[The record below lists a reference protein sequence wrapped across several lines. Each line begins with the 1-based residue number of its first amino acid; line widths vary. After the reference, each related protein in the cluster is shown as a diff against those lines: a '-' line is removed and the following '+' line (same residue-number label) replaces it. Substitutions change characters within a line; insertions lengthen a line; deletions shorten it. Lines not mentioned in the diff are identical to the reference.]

1 MSGVLGRFISYM
13 RNRIFR
19 KYYFIKLFVFTI
31 LEAAITFSFTASI
44 NVSLSRSSSE
54 GEGPKSDLFMTV
66 ITPAHDN
73 VSIHSLTLFSL
84 SDLFK
89 RIF

>member
-31 LEAAITFSFTASI
+31 LEAAITFSPLML
-44 NVSLSRSSSE
+44 VSLGAQVRE
-54 GEGPKSDLFMTV
+54 RPQV
-66 ITPAHDN
+66 
-73 VSIHSLTLFSL
+73 
-84 SDLFK
+84 
-89 RIF
+89 